1 MFFVTFPPII
11 MWKKWVPTVVT
22 FQIRPSSIIL
32 GERVGE
38 IQKLNC
44 DSYLTRLKI
53 AFRIFAEIK
62 VLDLPIWVQFNLK
75 EFYQKMMH
83 PWCLSDFNWKKRLK
97 NFIQHPQCQCLLD
110 IQPKTAGRHPFAS
123 AGEAL
128 TGKLRTAQS
137 PDGQKHMVLRRK
149 ETKRLP

>member
-1 MFFVTFPPII
+1 MLKILELFVTFPPII

-22 FQIRPSSIIL
+22 FQIRPISIIP

-44 DSYLTRLKI
+44 DSCLARLKI

-83 PWCLSDFNWKKRLK
+83 PWCLSDFHWKKRLVTRK
-97 NFIQHPQCQCLLD
+97 FHLYNIPSARACSISSQKLQEGIRSPQ
-110 IQPKTAGRHPFAS
+110 P
-123 AGEAL
+123 E
-128 TGKLRTAQS
+128 KLER
-137 PDGQKHMVLRRK
+137 
-149 ETKRLP
+149 EN

>member
-1 MFFVTFPPII
+1 MGSYGSYLSKRPI
-11 MWKKWVPTVVT
+11 
-22 FQIRPSSIIL
+22 SIIL
-32 GERVGE
+32 GEKVGE
-38 IQKLNC
+38 IQKLTC

-53 AFRIFAEIK
+53 ALRIFAEMK

-83 PWCLSDFNWKKRLK
+83 PWCLSDFHWKKRLK

-110 IQPKTAGRHPFAS
+110 IQPKAAGRHPFTS

-137 PDGQKHMVLRRK
+137 PDGQKHIVLRRK